1 MSPALPVGLAL
12 AAARSVPFWLDDPLR
27 PDPMPALQGDARADL
42 AIVGGG
48 FAGLWAALEALER
61 DPGRDVVLLEGGVVG
76 IGASGRNG
84 GFCAATLTHGHENR
98 VLASGRGVRASPC
111 DARARYP
118 DVHRTVAR
126 LLGEIDAR

>member
-61 DPGRDVVLLEGGVVG
+61 DPGRDVVLSRA
-76 IGASGRNG
+76 ASWGSARR
-84 GFCAATLTHGHENR
+84 AATADSAPR
-98 VLASGRGVRASPC
+98 R
-111 DARARYP
+111 
-118 DVHRTVAR
+118 
-126 LLGEIDAR
+126 